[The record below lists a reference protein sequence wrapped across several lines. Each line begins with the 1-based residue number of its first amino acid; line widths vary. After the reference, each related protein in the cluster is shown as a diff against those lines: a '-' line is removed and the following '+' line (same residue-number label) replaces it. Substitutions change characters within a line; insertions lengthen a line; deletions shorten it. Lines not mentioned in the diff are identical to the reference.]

1 VISRS
6 IALSH
11 ARAQH
16 EFVSKGT
23 TGVLVAALLLALAPP
38 ASADA
43 LPPPPDE
50 PAPCAREAAPRGE
63 VSTSEVVRANLDL
76 SYLVYPIGL
85 SGLDPLYFE
94 ADIAPNFIVTR
105 PSWPFAFVL
114 TPKIVVRMFRE
125 FSEPV
130 KTPSYMPRAGVF
142 VWFDQT
148 LHGNEPELYTSL
160 TINHHSNGQAGPF
173 FLPDGSINH
182 DDGDFSTDYLELA
195 LYATASTQR
204 YFAWSRLALEWHVD
218 ITQTPELRGRYG
230 LRRLHLSSTLL
241 NELPLHGSVSVELS
255 AILDDFL
262 HASDNSAVRVL
273 ERFPF
278 ALRYAF
284 MLPGIDLG
292 FYVGYYFGHDYY
304 NIWFDRL
311 INVIQIGISG
321 AVSPSVLQNDTR

>member
-1 VISRS
+1 VLA
-6 IALSH
+6 ALILAAGVH
-11 ARAQH
+11 VARA
-16 EFVSKGT
+16 EE
-23 TGVLVAALLLALAPP
+23 
-38 ASADA
+38 
-43 LPPPPDE
+43 PPPDE
-50 PAPCAREAAPRGE
+50 TQPCVQAKQSPGE
-63 VSTSEVVRANLDL
+63 RPTSEIVRSNLEL

-85 SGLDPLYFE
+85 SGLDKLYFE
-94 ADIAPNFIVTR
+94 AEVAPNFIVTR

-114 TPKIVVRMFRE
+114 TPKIVLRMFRE

-130 KTPSYMPRAGVF
+130 KTPSYMPRAGFF

-148 LHGNEPELYTSL
+148 LHGKEPVLYTSL
-160 TINHHSNGQAGPF
+160 TFNHNSNGQSGPF

-182 DDGDFSTDYLELA
+182 DDGSFSTDYLELS
-195 LYATASTQR
+195 LYATAFTQR
-204 YFAWSRLALEWHVD
+204 YLAWTRLALEWHVD

-241 NELPLHGSVSVELS
+241 NELPLHGSVSIELS

-262 HASDNSAVRVL
+262 HASDNSVVRAL

-278 ALRYAF
+278 EVHYAF

-321 AVSPSVLQNDTR
+321 AVNPNVLSAEAR